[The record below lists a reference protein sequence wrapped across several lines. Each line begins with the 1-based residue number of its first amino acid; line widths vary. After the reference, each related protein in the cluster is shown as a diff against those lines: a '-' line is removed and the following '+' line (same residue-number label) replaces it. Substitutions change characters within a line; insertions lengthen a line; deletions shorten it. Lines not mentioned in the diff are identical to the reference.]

1 MKRSGIQVK
10 EEHLCVISDLHL
22 GNPAFLK
29 RDYLSSFLKYL
40 SNNGTSLCINGD
52 FIDLLQSSK
61 QKLVMDLQA
70 ALQSLK
76 EFLHRGR
83 KKIYYIMG
91 NHDIHLEAYL
101 EKIGIFSVTP
111 FLEVVSGDR
120 QIHIE
125 HGHIYD
131 LRFHHFPRLYHHM
144 AKVLGKLLKVSPKF
158 FHLYFKIEWFLHE
171 LIDRKVNGRKR
182 NLVDAPS
189 NLSAAL
195 KLFNRGFDIVIL
207 AHTHRH
213 GLHNMGNGKILANA
227 GAWTS
232 DKSHYLEIQEGS
244 ISLKEWY

>member
-1 MKRSGIQVK
+1 V
-10 EEHLCVISDLHL
+10 L
-22 GNPAFLK
+22 
-29 RDYLSSFLKYL
+29 
-40 SNNGTSLCINGD
+40 
-52 FIDLLQSSK
+52 
-61 QKLVMDLQA
+61 
-70 ALQSLK
+70 
-76 EFLHRGR
+76 
-83 KKIYYIMG
+83 G

-101 EKIGIFSVTP
+101 EKLGIFSVTP

-131 LRFHHFPRLYHHM
+131 LRFRHFPGLYLHM

-171 LIDRKVNGRKR
+171 LIDRKVKGRNR

-232 DKSHYLEIQEGS
+232 DKSHYLEIQQGL